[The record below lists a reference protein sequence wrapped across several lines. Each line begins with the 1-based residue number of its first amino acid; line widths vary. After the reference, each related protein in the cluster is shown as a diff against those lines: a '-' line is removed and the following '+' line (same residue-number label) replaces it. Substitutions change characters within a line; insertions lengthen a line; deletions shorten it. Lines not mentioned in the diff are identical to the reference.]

1 MTAPPL
7 VLVHP
12 GDLDTRT
19 GGFGYDRRLVEALG
33 ALGRPVRTLALAGG
47 YPEPSEADRLAARAI
62 FAELPDGSIALV
74 DMLAGGVLPEVFEA
88 ERKRLAIVALC
99 HHPLALET
107 GLDPAAAERLE
118 ALERRALAAA
128 RHVVVTSQATAET
141 LVTSFG
147 VAAERITVALP
158 GTDPRPEAHGDHRPP
173 LLLTVATLTPRKGH
187 DVLIA
192 ALADITDLP
201 WVAQFVGGGQY
212 DPEWAEKLAHEVA
225 ARGLQARIEFAGE
238 VDDPSPHYL
247 AADIFVLPSR
257 YEGYGMVF
265 AEALAHGL
273 PIVAARAGAVPDVVP
288 EAAGRLVP
296 PDDPDALADAL
307 RLLLT
312 DGGAHAKARAAS
324 RRAGLALP
332 GWNRTAEAVVHA
344 VAVATGERGTG

>member
-47 YPEPSEADRLAARAI
+47 YPEPSDADRLAARAI
-62 FAELPDGSIALV
+62 FAELPDGAIALV

-141 LVTSFG
+141 LVARFG

-192 ALADITDLP
+192 ALADIADLP
-201 WVAQFVGGGQY
+201 WVAPIRRRRPIRSRMGRATCPRGRR
-212 DPEWAEKLAHEVA
+212 
-225 ARGLQARIEFAGE
+225 ARPSGARST
-238 VDDPSPHYL
+238 SPAKWTTPRRTTLLRISSYCHRVTRDT
-247 AADIFVLPSR
+247 AWSSPR
-257 YEGYGMVF
+257 RWRMVF
-265 AEALAHGL
+265 RSSPPGRARFRTSFRRL
-273 PIVAARAGAVPDVVP
+273 PAG
-288 EAAGRLVP
+288 
-296 PDDPDALADAL
+296 
-307 RLLLT
+307 
-312 DGGAHAKARAAS
+312 S
-324 RRAGLALP
+324 FRRTIRRRSP
-332 GWNRTAEAVVHA
+332 TR
-344 VAVATGERGTG
+344 